1 MAWTRSLARCA
12 RRMCSSPGLIRAAV
26 RPDATLLVEMLA
38 TGSGDGVCLRPE
50 GVQRS
55 GRIAAWTTPDEFD
68 HLLQLARCEFGH
80 DVVDARLWSRRTAAM
95 TVSGTPSAAAHL
107 TDARS
112 LAGTYPTSGLR
123 AAGAR

>member
-1 MAWTRSLARCA
+1 LMARDIGYNRSSRRTSVDCCCNSFADENRCTLSN
-12 RRMCSSPGLIRAAV
+12 RSVEPVLHRSPAL
-26 RPDATLLVEMLA
+26 
-38 TGSGDGVCLRPE
+38 E
-50 GVQRS
+50 GVEHS
-55 GRIAAWTTPDEFD
+55 GRMAAWTAPDEFD
-68 HLLQLARCEFGH
+68 HLLQFARCEFGH

-112 LAGTYPTSGLR
+112 LTGTYPTSGLR